1 MSFRLFPAPAVH
13 KPLLPPAKVE
23 SIYSK
28 ERIKVF
34 IGIFLGYAAYYFV
47 RKNFSFAIVDLQ
59 LPENGG
65 FSKGELGLAASALSI
80 AYGFSKFL
88 MGNISDRSNAR
99 YFLSIGLVLSSFTMI
114 FMGLIPFATSSITIM
129 FVLLFINGWF
139 QGMGW
144 PPCGRVVAH
153 WYSVRERG
161 TAMSFWNLAHNL
173 GGFLVGPLTVLGF
186 ELFANWHGKLYFPG
200 LVAILFALVALLL
213 VRDTP
218 QSVGLPP
225 IEEYKNDYPKSYD
238 ASTQEKEFTGKEIFL
253 KYVLNN
259 RLLWY
264 IAIANAFVYLVRNG
278 IINWAP
284 TFLQEAKGY
293 TQSQAAWAS
302 SGYELAA
309 IPGTILCGIISDK
322 IFHGRRA
329 PVTII
334 YMAMTLVSV
343 LVYWQNP
350 GDTKIIQNV
359 SLWAI
364 GFFIYGPV
372 MLIGVQAIDL
382 VPKKAAGTA
391 AGLTGL
397 FGYFIG
403 DLLANAAVGRLV
415 DLKGWDACFIAISIS
430 CLLAIFFTAF
440 TWNREKANL
449 ANLTPLSH

>member
-1 MSFRLFPAPAVH
+1 MKF
-13 KPLLPPAKVE
+13 LPPPAAHQPILPPDKVK
-23 SIYSK
+23 SIYSF
-28 ERIKVF
+28 ERYKVF
-34 IGIFLGYAAYYFV
+34 LGIFLGYAAYYFV
-47 RKNFSFAIVDLQ
+47 RKNFSFAIPELQ
-59 LPENGG
+59 KLG

-99 YFLSIGLVLSSFTMI
+99 YFLSTGLVLSAFTMI
-114 FMGLIPFATSSITIM
+114 FMGIVPFATSSIAVM

-144 PPCGRVVAH
+144 PACGRVVAH
-153 WYSVRERG
+153 WFSIRERG

-186 ELFANWHGKLYFPG
+186 ELVGNFHGMLYFPG
-200 LVAILFALVALLL
+200 LVAIVFAFVAFLL

-225 IEEYKNDYPKSYD
+225 IEEYNKDYPKSYD
-238 ASTQEKEFTGKEIFL
+238 SKTQEQEFSSKEIFL

-264 IAIANAFVYLVRNG
+264 IAVANAFVYLVRNG

-293 TQSQAAWAS
+293 TKIEAAWAS
-302 SGYELAA
+302 GGYELAA
-309 IPGTILCGIISDK
+309 IPGTLLCGLISDK
-322 IFHGRRA
+322 VFKGRRA

-334 YMAMTLVSV
+334 YMAMTLIAVI
-343 LVYWQNP
+343 VYWKSPDSNH
-350 GDTKIIQNV
+350 IIQNG

-403 DLLANAAVGRLV
+403 DLLANAALGRLV
-415 DLKGWDACFIAISIS
+415 DKQGWDASFIAIAVS

-440 TWNREKANL
+440 TWNREKENL
-449 ANLTPLSH
+449 SNLTPLSH